1 MIIKSKHHLFY
12 YNWFRFFYGK
22 WKIRQ
27 YFHEVILLGEYQEK
41 NLPLLI
47 ICNHVSW
54 WDGIWV
60 MYLNIEVLKRKFH
73 FMMLE
78 EEIKKDKVPNY
89 VGGYSIKKKSRSII
103 ESINYTSELLT
114 DNKNLVLL
122 FPQGEIR
129 SLYTPSIQFEKGFNN
144 ILKRIGSKV
153 QIIFTVNL
161 VDYFSNVKPT
171 LYIYFK
177 EYQNSTI
184 DAEKMQNDFNSFYA
198 ESISGHLRKKESR

>member
-1 MIIKSKHHLFY
+1 
-12 YNWFRFFYGK
+12 
-22 WKIRQ
+22 
-27 YFHEVILLGEYQEK
+27 LGEFQEK
-41 NLPLLI
+41 NLPILI

-60 MYLNIEVLKRKFH
+60 MYLNTKLLKRKFH

-78 EEIKKDKVPNY
+78 EEIKKNKIPNY
-89 VGGYSIKKKSRSII
+89 VGGYSVKKKSRSII

-122 FPQGEIR
+122 FPQGKIH

-144 ILKRIGSKV
+144 ILKRISNKV
-153 QIIFTVNL
+153 QILFIVNL
-161 VDYFSNVKPT
+161 VDYFSDVKPS
-171 LYIYFK
+171 LYMYFK
-177 EYQNSTI
+177 EYQNLNI

-198 ESISGHLRKKESR
+198 ECISGNIQK